1 MEWVISLLQL
11 ILDIISL
18 GFSKRIRKNDVL
30 KNSLRKHKD
39 QITDVI
45 NNYSYFDW
53 NVLIRNKKLEIL
65 YGIQNCIE
73 KYATTRTKTKL
84 ENSLNIEELIKN
96 IDEDKNIDDL
106 IKIKAIISD
115 IVD

>member
-1 MEWVISLLQL
+1 MEWIISLLQL
-11 ILDIISL
+11 IFDIISF
-18 GFSKRIRKNDVL
+18 GFSRRIRKNNAL
-30 KNSLRKHKD
+30 KNALRKHKD

-45 NNYSYFDW
+45 NNYAYFNW

-84 ENSLNIEELIKN
+84 ENSLNIEEIIRN
-96 IDEDKNIDDL
+96 IDKDKNIDDF
-106 IKIKAIISD
+106 IRIKAFISN